1 MFKRLIL
8 VLILSLAPAQLLR
21 AQEHTEKPTAL
32 PSGEIGKGTPV
43 EAKSTHGATVHDAEG
58 DEKVDL
64 LPNPHDPQT
73 WWQSL
78 WVIIIFLVLLA
89 VLYPTAWKSVLA
101 GLKAREDKIR
111 KDIADAEAA
120 RVKAETALKDYTAKL
135 AAAENSARE
144 IINKAGTDAEAVA
157 AQIRARSQAE
167 VEEMKEKALKDIE
180 AAKSTALREIY
191 DQTAE
196 LATNVAEKILRRN
209 LNANDQ
215 RDLVAQSLDQ
225 LQDVSK
231 N

>member
-8 VLILSLAPAQLLR
+8 VLILSLAPAPLLR
-21 AQEHTEKPTAL
+21 AQEHAEKPTVL
-32 PSGEIGKGTPV
+32 PSGEVGKSTPI
-43 EAKSTHGATVHDAEG
+43 EAKSGHGEDGEKKAE
-58 DEKVDL
+58 L
-64 LPNPHDPQT
+64 LSDPTDPQT
-73 WWQSL
+73 WYQAL

-89 VLYPTAWKSVLA
+89 ILYPTAWKSVLA

-120 RVKAETALKDYTAKL
+120 RVKAEATLKDYTGKL

-144 IINKAGTDAEAVA
+144 IVSKAMNDAEAAA
-157 AQIRARSQAE
+157 AQIRARSQSE
-167 VEEMKEKALKDIE
+167 VEEMKEKAIKDIE

-196 LATNVAEKILRRN
+196 LATSVAEKILRRN

-225 LQDVSK
+225 LQGVSK